1 MSTLTTLLIELKK
14 NEKKKRNKGDSADVA
29 VFDRQHNQTLRITDE
44 QKEEGV
50 RRLERREGSVL

>member
-14 NEKKKRNKGDSADVA
+14 NEKKRNKGDSADVA